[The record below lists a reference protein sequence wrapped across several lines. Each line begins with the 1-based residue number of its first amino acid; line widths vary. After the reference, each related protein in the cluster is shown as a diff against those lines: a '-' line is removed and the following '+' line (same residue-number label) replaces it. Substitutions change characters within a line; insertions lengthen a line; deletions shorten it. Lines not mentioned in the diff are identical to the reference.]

1 MSRDLTG
8 ILSYLEF
15 DEVKPFFAVELLFE
29 TGTSIGTATTSLTAS
44 INASQTTLAVESVA
58 GLFSDGTVT
67 IGSEEISYTGIT
79 DLTLTGLTRGINSTT
94 AASHSDNATVTG
106 NTILSAPLYFWTG
119 IGDTTID
126 GITYTGTGNLM
137 QISSIKE
144 TAEIQAAGANL
155 TLSGIPAD
163 MLSLALSVP
172 YQGRIGKIKF
182 GLIDADNNLLELES
196 AFNMLLESGIDIGL
210 ENVEQSNV
218 LVDMF
223 VGYMDQMNIDESAET
238 SIISLSLESKL
249 LDLDR
254 PVIRRYNNESQ
265 KAVFPNDKAFEFLND
280 LQGKDLSWGR
290 STQSNSNSSNV
301 PSGFTGDR

>member
-44 INASQTTLAVESVA
+44 INASQTTLTVESVA

-67 IGSEEISYTGIT
+67 IGSEQISYTGIT
-79 DLTLTGLTRGINSTT
+79 DLTLTGLTRGSNSTT

-119 IGDTTID
+119 LGDTTID
-126 GITYTGTGNLM
+126 GITYIGTGNLM
-137 QISSIKE
+137 QISSIQE
-144 TAEIQAAGANL
+144 TAEIQAAGATL
-155 TLSGIPAD
+155 TFSGIPAD
-163 MLSLALSVP
+163 LLSLALSVP

-182 GLIDADNNLLELES
+182 GLIDADNNLLQLET

-210 ENVEQSNV
+210 ESVDQSNV

-223 VGYMDQMNIDESAET
+223 VGYMDQMNIDESPDTAT
-238 SIISLSLESKL
+238 ISLSLESKL
-249 LDLDR
+249 LDLDK

-265 KAVFPNDKAFEFLND
+265 KALFPNDKAFEFLND

-290 STQSNSNSSNV
+290 ASETN
-301 PSGFTGDR
+301 

>member
-29 TGTSIGTATTSLTAS
+29 TGTAIGTATTSLTAS
-44 INASQTTLAVESVA
+44 INASQTTLTVESVA

-79 DLTLTGLTRGINSTT
+79 DLTLTGLTRGSNSTT
-94 AASHSDNATVTG
+94 AASHSDGATVTG

-119 IGDTTID
+119 LGDTTID
-126 GITYTGTGNLM
+126 GITYIGTGNLM
-137 QISSIKE
+137 QISSIQE
-144 TAEIQAAGANL
+144 TAEIQAAGATL
-155 TLSGIPAD
+155 TFSGIPAD
-163 MLSLALSVP
+163 LLSLALSVP

-182 GLIDADNNLLELES
+182 GLIDADNNLLQLET

-210 ENVEQSNV
+210 ESVDQSNV

-223 VGYMDQMNIDESAET
+223 VGYMDQMNIDESPDTAT
-238 SIISLSLESKL
+238 ISLSLESKL
-249 LDLDR
+249 LDLDK

-265 KAVFPNDKAFEFLND
+265 KALFPNDKAFEFLND

-290 STQSNSNSSNV
+290 ASETN
-301 PSGFTGDR
+301 

>member
-29 TGTSIGTATTSLTAS
+29 TGIVIGTDGSGNS
-44 INASQTTLAVESVA
+44 IE
-58 GLFSDGTVT
+58 
-67 IGSEEISYTGIT
+67 
-79 DLTLTGLTRGINSTT
+79 
-94 AASHSDNATVTG
+94 
-106 NTILSAPLYFWTG
+106 SAPLYFWTG

-137 QISSIKE
+137 QISNLKE
-144 TAEIQAAGANL
+144 TAEIQAAGATL

-182 GLIDADNNLLELES
+182 GLIDADNNLLQLET

-210 ENVEQSNV
+210 ESVDQSNV

-265 KAVFPNDKAFEFLND
+265 KALFPNDKAFEFLND

-290 STQSNSNSSNV
+290 ASETN
-301 PSGFTGDR
+301 

>member
-44 INASQTTLAVESVA
+44 INASQTTLTVESVA

-67 IGSEEISYTGIT
+67 IGSEQISYTGIT
-79 DLTLTGLTRGINSTT
+79 DLTLTGLTRGSNSTT

-106 NTILSAPLYFWTG
+106 NTILSEPLYFWTG
-119 IGDTTID
+119 LGDTTID
-126 GITYTGTGNLM
+126 GITYIGTGNLM
-137 QISSIKE
+137 QISSIQE
-144 TAEIQAAGANL
+144 TAEIQAAGATL
-155 TLSGIPAD
+155 TFSGIPAD

-182 GLIDADNNLLELES
+182 GLIDADNNLLQLET

-210 ENVEQSNV
+210 ENPEQSNV

-223 VGYMDQMNIDESAET
+223 VGYMDQMNIDESPDTAT
-238 SIISLSLESKL
+238 ISLSLESKL
-249 LDLDR
+249 LDLDK

-265 KAVFPNDKAFEFLND
+265 KALFPNDKAFEFLND

-290 STQSNSNSSNV
+290 ASETN
-301 PSGFTGDR
+301 

>member
-29 TGTSIGTATTSLTAS
+29 TGIVIGTDGSGNS
-44 INASQTTLAVESVA
+44 IE
-58 GLFSDGTVT
+58 
-67 IGSEEISYTGIT
+67 
-79 DLTLTGLTRGINSTT
+79 
-94 AASHSDNATVTG
+94 
-106 NTILSAPLYFWTG
+106 SAPLYFWTG

-137 QISSIKE
+137 QISNLKE
-144 TAEIQAAGANL
+144 TAEIQAAGATL

-182 GLIDADNNLLELES
+182 GLIDADNNLLQLET

-210 ENVEQSNV
+210 ENPEQSNV

-265 KAVFPNDKAFEFLND
+265 KALFPNDKAFEFLND

-290 STQSNSNSSNV
+290 ASETN
-301 PSGFTGDR
+301 